1 MDRVIER
8 DKDKKI
14 QSIKQGLTDLIAQFD
29 YQDVTIR
36 QIAKRAGTSVGII
49 YHYFPKGKQGILVSI
64 YEDAFKETVFPYL
77 IESQPEQLG
86 ERFKSHLDN
95 HRENW
100 QIYRALDQ
108 AMIADRESFDEIR
121 EDRHRQLKSFATE
134 NGYPVEKIDA
144 WITAYNVIDAL
155 IHRHLF
161 VDKIT
166 KSDQSL
172 VELIQKLYSSI
183 MGG

>member
-1 MDRVIER
+1 
-8 DKDKKI
+8 
-14 QSIKQGLTDLIAQFD
+14 
-29 YQDVTIR
+29 
-36 QIAKRAGTSVGII
+36 
-49 YHYFPKGKQGILVSI
+49 
-64 YEDAFKETVFPYL
+64 
-77 IESQPEQLG
+77 
-86 ERFKSHLDN
+86 RFKSHLDN

>member
-1 MDRVIER
+1 MDRVVER
-8 DKDKKI
+8 DREKKI
-14 QSIKQGLTDLIAQFD
+14 QSIKLAFTLLVSEFD
-29 YQDVTIR
+29 YQDVTMR

-49 YHYFPKGKQGILVSI
+49 YHYFPKGKQDILVSI

-77 IESQPEQLG
+77 AETDPEQLG
-86 ERFKSHLDN
+86 ERFRSHLDN

-108 AMIADRESFDEIR
+108 AMISDRDSFEEIR
-121 EDRHRQLKSFATE
+121 KDRRTQLREFAEE
-134 NGYPVEKIDA
+134 NGYPPEKIDS
-144 WITAYNVIDAL
+144 WITAYNAIDAL

-166 KSDQSL
+166 KSDHSL
-172 VELIQKLYSSI
+172 VELIQKLYSAI
-183 MGG
+183 MGD